1 MRTILVL
8 SALVLGVAG
17 TARADV
23 TGVYDVKFE
32 EVSTNCSAPLRYA
45 PGKLTIKIV
54 GRSLTVD
61 IDRTPLMGGVP
72 SKTNRISAK
81 SKSGNTMVD
90 GMTGVFSVAGT
101 VTPEGLLHLVMVGE
115 YSAKKKPL
123 CSQSWNIN
131 GLRVES
137 VKKSHGPT
145 KPRRSRPTVH
155 ADELGTVVG
164 DLVDL
169 ARIGR

>member
-8 SALVLGVAG
+8 SALVLLGVASQ
-17 TARADV
+17 ARADV
-23 TGVYDVKFE
+23 TGIYDVKFE
-32 EVSTNCSAPLRYA
+32 EVSTNCTHPLRYP

-72 SKTNRISAK
+72 SKNNRISAK
-81 SKSGNTMVD
+81 SRSGNTMVD

-123 CSQSWNIN
+123 CSQSWNVD
-131 GLRVES
+131 GLRVDTI
-137 VKKSHGPT
+137 KKSQRKG
-145 KPRRSRPTVH
+145 KRSRTPVH
-155 ADELGTVVG
+155 AGELGAIVNDFVH
-164 DLVDL
+164 LVRFD
-169 ARIGR
+169 G